1 MANGSEREQIAAIE
15 RLKYRYWRAS
25 DATDADAFRGCFV
38 RDGTRIDYGP
48 MGTFDDADALT
59 DIFRRVALHK
69 VDGRFAILDM
79 HHGMHPDITLTS
91 ETTAT
96 GRWSLRF
103 RQVNLLDRTETVMLG
118 EYNDEYVVE
127 DGEWEIA
134 ASKLTERW
142 RMRQPLSPDVEITEG
157 TFGTADG

>member
-1 MANGSEREQIAAIE
+1 MTAELAADQVAAIE

-25 DATDADAFRGCFV
+25 DAKDIDAFRDCFV
-38 RDGTRIDYGP
+38 RTGARIDYGP
-48 MGTFDDADALT
+48 LGTFDDADALT

-79 HHGMHPDITLTS
+79 HHGMHPDITLTT

-118 EYNDEYVVE
+118 STTTSTSSKT
-127 DGEWEIA
+127 
-134 ASKLTERW
+134 ASGR
-142 RMRQPLSPDVEITEG
+142 SPRRS
-157 TFGTADG
+157 

>member
-1 MANGSEREQIAAIE
+1 MAGDEQVASIK

-25 DATDADAFRGCFV
+25 DAKDVTAFRECFV
-38 RDGTRIDYGP
+38 RSGARIDYGP

-69 VDGRFAILDM
+69 KDGRFVILDM

-91 ETTAT
+91 ETTAV

-103 RQVNLLDRTETVMLG
+103 RQVNLLDRTETVMVG
-118 EYNDEYVVE
+118 EYDDEYIVE
-127 DGEWEIA
+127 DGEWKIA
-134 ASKLTERW
+134 ASTLTERW
-142 RMRQPLSPDVEITEG
+142 RMRQPLAAEVEITEG
-157 TFGTADG
+157 TFAADLESSE